1 MNKLRAEHLQ
11 VLKQQNED
19 NKAAQAKI
27 ATELIASHD
36 VALSQKED
44 QHEAALKVLIYLFTN
59 DFSIECDHVCDL
71 LSRFEITIFA
81 GTRVC
86 DRLCVWK
93 RRLSWLQR

>member
-11 VLKQQNED
+11 DLKQVNED

-44 QHEAALKVLIYLFTN
+44 QHEAALEVCTIVILF
-59 DFSIECDHVCDL
+59 FSE
-71 LSRFEITIFA
+71 
-81 GTRVC
+81 
-86 DRLCVWK
+86 
-93 RRLSWLQR
+93 